1 MSSCTMHFIQL
12 FLTLILWIDNQVV
25 SFAAQTSIAETT
37 DLEDGHPNHQL
48 WRKMVDIG
56 RPPFSDR

>member
-1 MSSCTMHFIQL
+1 MRLIQL
-12 FLTLILWIDNQVV
+12 LITLILWIDNQVGICT
-25 SFAAQTSIAETT
+25 SQTSTIETN

-48 WRKMVDIG
+48 WRKMIDIG

>member
-1 MSSCTMHFIQL
+1 MRLTHL
-12 FLTLILWIDNQVV
+12 LVTLILWIDSQVG
-25 SFAAQTSIAETT
+25 SWTSQTSTIETT

-48 WRKMVDIG
+48 WRKMIDIG